1 MSKVRISSIHLPKPL
16 LLSLWVLVA
25 AITYKS
31 FNLLDADYDLW
42 WHILMGKDVL
52 SRFVIERF
60 DLFSFTAAMEPV
72 FNHEWLSEI
81 IMAFF
86 YTELGEK
93 GLIFWRYGMTLSII
107 LLALNLVRIKSSHSL
122 GKIVVFLC
130 FVLVIR
136 PGISFRVQLFT
147 FVLLLVLIN
156 MIYISRDRGKL
167 PGILPVSVLFFVWS
181 NLHGAFVLGLLVWY
195 IYVGEAILLKKY
207 EEGFVRILLLLFI
220 PLLLTLGNP
229 YGINLWWF
237 IFSELSNPFS
247 SKYITEWQ
255 RFSFEARELSFLG
268 VCVLTWFSYFF
279 SQRKKDVAETCV
291 LLLASLMGFMAVRN
305 TPLFV
310 ILAFP
315 SMAVHIDGLINR
327 ILKTGNKGK
336 DLSQLPIYIV
346 SLLLIIFAVLF
357 VCLGIPEKFCIRVD
371 NDPLPVQSVVFI
383 KKNNLKGNLWVPLHW
398 GGYVLYHLYPDIKVS
413 IDGRWAMVYPHDV
426 MKDNMEFAYEGI
438 GNKWKRILEKNDA
451 TFALVETSNPSF
463 VEMGKDHDWKF
474 IFKEKVC
481 GILVKSKFLELRDKQ
496 FIISQK
502 KLPAWP

>member
-1 MSKVRISSIHLPKPL
+1 MSKARISPVHLPKPL
-16 LLSLWVLVA
+16 LVSLWVLVA

-31 FNLLDADYDLW
+31 FNFLDADYDLW
-42 WHILMGKDVL
+42 WHIFMGKDIL
-52 SRFVIERF
+52 SRSVIERF

-72 FNHEWLSEI
+72 LNHEWLSEI
-81 IMAFF
+81 IMAFS
-86 YTELGEK
+86 YTGLGEK
-93 GLIFWRYGMTLSII
+93 GLIFWRYGMTLTII
-107 LLALNLVRIKSSHSL
+107 LLALNLARIISSHSL
-122 GKIVVFLC
+122 GRIVVSLC

-156 MIYISRDRGKL
+156 MIYISRNRGRL
-167 PGILPVSVLFFVWS
+167 QGILTVSVLFFLWS

-195 IYVGEAILLKKY
+195 IYVGEAVLLKKY
-207 EEGFVRILLLLFI
+207 EKELVKIILLFLI
-220 PLLLTLGNP
+220 PLLLTFVNP
-229 YGINLWWF
+229 YGINLWRF

-268 VCVLTWFSYFF
+268 VCLLTWFSYFF
-279 SQRKKDVAETCV
+279 SQRKKDVAETCI
-291 LLLASLMGFMAVRN
+291 LLLASLLGFLAVRN

-327 ILKTGNKGK
+327 ILNTANNGK
-336 DLSQLPIYIV
+336 ELSQLPIYVV
-346 SLLLIIFAVLF
+346 SLLFIISAVLF
-357 VCLGIPEKFCIRVD
+357 IYMGVPEKFCIRID

-383 KKNNLKGNLWVPLHW
+383 KENNLKGNLWVPLHW

-426 MKDNMEFAYEGI
+426 MKDNMEFAYEGT
-438 GNKWKRILEKNDA
+438 GNKWKKILEKNNA
-451 TFALVETSNPSF
+451 TFALVESSNPSF
-463 VEMGKDHDWKF
+463 FEMVKDHDWEF
-474 IFKEKVC
+474 VFKEKEC
-481 GILVKSKFLELRDKQ
+481 GVLVSSEFLKSRGKQ
-496 FIISQK
+496 FIIPQK
-502 KLPAWP
+502 KLPSWP